1 MVVVLLFALYFNLIS
16 TVKEKVKLSRSK
28 NYVKRKIL
36 YFLGG
41 KILIFLEEDNAG
53 PAIAATGGA
62 GKVLSMNRR
71 K

>member
-1 MVVVLLFALYFNLIS
+1 M
-16 TVKEKVKLSRSK
+16 KEKVKLSRSK